1 MSSTAVLHR
10 NSYSNLREQEGT
22 KCQEAD
28 FLGNS
33 VSALTVSLSETISK
47 LTHLGFYSDL
57 PEIPRFLQSSH
68 VWL

>member
-10 NSYSNLREQEGT
+10 KSYSNLDNKKEQNVR
-22 KCQEAD
+22 KQI

-33 VSALTVSLSETISK
+33 VSALTVSLSETTSK